1 MLLHG
6 GSSKGQTVLKM
17 AMIALAAVTIFLVA
31 AGTVF
36 AAGPGRKPGKKSQAG
51 IKTSP
56 GAVRIAS
63 VSTAVEGGILT
74 ALAEKFHAETGL
86 EVKITSTDDPY
97 SSAKKG
103 NADLVIAHF
112 GHRDTERFV
121 QSGFGFWPR
130 MVFSNQL
137 ALFGPPA
144 DPAKVRGLSDLVQA
158 FRQIAQAKAPYI
170 VNDTRAIR
178 YLTEILWL
186 AAGKPTKDS
195 WYIDNGSSKSNAI
208 SLAASRGGY
217 VLWGITPF
225 VREQSEKHPGLEP
238 LVTRDPLLLR
248 IMVSVVVNPRRVR
261 GANSAAALRFQ
272 DFLLSPSAQ
281 AMMLD
286 IRYPGS
292 TQTIWAPAGR
302 HNAGSLLP
310 DVK

>member
-1 MLLHG
+1 MPVHG
-6 GSSKGQTVLKM
+6 DSSKGQTILNM
-17 AMIALAAVTIFLVA
+17 ATIALAAVTLFLA
-31 AGTVF
+31 AACTGY
-36 AAGPGRKPGKKSQAG
+36 AANSGHKPGKKSQSG
-51 IKTSP
+51 IKASP

-63 VSTAVEGGILT
+63 VSTAVEGGVLT

-103 NADLVIAHF
+103 DADLVISHF

-130 MVFSNQL
+130 TVFSNQL
-137 ALFGPPA
+137 ALFGPSA
-144 DPAKVRGLSDLVQA
+144 DPAKVRGLTDLVQA

-170 VNDTRAIR
+170 VNDTRPIR

-186 AAGKPTKDS
+186 AAGKPPKNS
-195 WYIDNGSSKSNAI
+195 WYTDDGGSKSDAI

-225 VREQSEKHPGLEP
+225 VREKNEKHLGLEP
-238 LVTRDPLLLR
+238 LVTQDPLLLR

-281 AMMLD
+281 AMMLG
-286 IRYPGS
+286 IRYPGA

-302 HNAGSLLP
+302 HNAASLLP